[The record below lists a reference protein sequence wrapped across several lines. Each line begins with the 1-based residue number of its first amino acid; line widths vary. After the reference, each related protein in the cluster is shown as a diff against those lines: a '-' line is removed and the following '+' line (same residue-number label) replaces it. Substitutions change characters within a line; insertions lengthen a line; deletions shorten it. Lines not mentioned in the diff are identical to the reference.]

1 MRGGGDGA
9 NGNSSLRAIAGRFDF
24 FSFFLQYLGSL
35 YVLVVDFNDGLGLV
49 GASVL

>member
-24 FSFFLQYLGSL
+24 FFFFFAVSWI
-35 YVLVVDFNDGLGLV
+35 VVCTGGRF
-49 GASVL
+49 